1 MIDGQTEQMVPFLLL
16 LVKFM
21 LTPPPLTTPPSLIPP
36 QRARGKFFLYFV
48 IIAGLA
54 WIIWLVRQPHVQATI
69 IEWPNYSL
77 WENVKRLVSS
87 GDKLLLGETED
98 RINFLLLGQGGLG
111 HDGPFL
117 TDTVVMASLKP
128 SRHQIT
134 LLSIPRDLVVPIPQA
149 GTRRINNANAI
160 GEERKSGSGPALTS
174 QVVGDL
180 LNLPIH
186 YYVRL
191 DFDGFA
197 KIVDDLGGV
206 SINIKEGFTDTNYPT
221 DNDGYTTIK
230 FEPGWQVLSGE
241 RALAFAR
248 SRHGSNNEGSDFAR
262 AKRQQQLLLAL
273 KDKLLS
279 PATFFNP
286 KLVLR
291 LYRAFTQSVKTNLS
305 AQDAVRLTSLL
316 RQVKPNEV
324 VSRSFDI
331 TPRGL
336 LREVIGTDGAYL
348 LMPNVAD
355 YSQLK
360 SAAKKM
366 LEISPVETE
375 AARVVIE
382 NGTPT
387 IGLAEAV
394 NDSLSQQGF
403 VISSF
408 GNATHNN
415 FPHTIIYDYSGG
427 SKPNTRR
434 ILETLFGTNAVSL
447 ENTGTNGPDIRI
459 IVGKDYQIT
468 NKP

>member
-1 MIDGQTEQMVPFLLL
+1 
-16 LVKFM
+16 M
-21 LTPPPLTTPPSLIPP
+21 LTPPPLTTPPSFTPP
-36 QRARGKFFLYFV
+36 QRARGKFFLYF
-48 IIAGLA
+48 IIIVGLA
-54 WIIWLVRQPHVQATI
+54 WVIWLIRQPHVQATI
-69 IEWPNYSL
+69 IEWPNHSL
-77 WENVKRLVSS
+77 WENVKRLAGS

-117 TDTVVMASLKP
+117 TDTVVVASLKP
-128 SRHQIT
+128 SSHQIA

-149 GTRRINNANAI
+149 GSRRINNANAI
-160 GEERKSGSGPALTS
+160 GEERKSGSGPELAS
-174 QVVGDL
+174 QVVGEL
-180 LNLPIH
+180 LNLSIH

-206 SINIKEGFTDTNYPT
+206 PINIKDGFTDANYPT
-221 DNDGYTTIK
+221 EDDGYTTIK
-230 FEPGWQVLSGE
+230 FEPGRQVLSGE
-241 RALAFAR
+241 QALAFAR

-262 AKRQQQLLLAL
+262 AKRQQQLLMAL

-291 LYRAFTQSVKTNLS
+291 LYRAFTKSIKTNLS

-316 RQVKPNEV
+316 RQIKPSEV

-336 LREVIGTDGAYL
+336 LHEVISPDGAYL

-360 SAAKKM
+360 SAAQKM
-366 LEISPVETE
+366 LVISPLEAE
-375 AARVVIE
+375 AARLVIE

-387 IGLAEAV
+387 VGLAEAV
-394 NDSLSQQGF
+394 NSSLGQQGF
-403 VISSF
+403 IITSF

-415 FPHTIIYDYSGG
+415 FPRTIIYDYSGQT
-427 SKPNTRR
+427 KPTTRQ
-434 ILETLFGTNAVSL
+434 ILETLFSTKAVSL
-447 ENTGTNGPDIRI
+447 EPEGTNGPDFRI
-459 IVGKDYQIT
+459 IIGRDYQAA